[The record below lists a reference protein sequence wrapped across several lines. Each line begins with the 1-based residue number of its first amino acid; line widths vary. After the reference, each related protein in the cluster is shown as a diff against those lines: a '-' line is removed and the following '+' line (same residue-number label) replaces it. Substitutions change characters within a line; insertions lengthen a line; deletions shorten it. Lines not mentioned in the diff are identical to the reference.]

1 MGPRNIYIA
10 LLVAVGILFPGTVV
24 FRHDETA
31 SQVVTILAF
40 ATGIAVLH
48 TLDARQRRREGRE

>member
-1 MGPRNIYIA
+1 MRNMYIA
-10 LLVAVGILFPGTVV
+10 LGVGLGILFSGTLV

-31 SQVVTILAF
+31 SLVVVLLTF
-40 ATGIAVLH
+40 TVGITVLH